1 MAKLPEFEKW
11 TPPWTAGAID
21 EAVAARLVYN
31 LKADLEKAATKLTE
45 VTTAKDAEIE
55 AKQVELDSAL
65 AGKAGT
71 DAEAQNEIKE
81 LRKQVR
87 ELTEQTSKTRPED
100 QKVIDRLK
108 VAHELGLTLADS
120 ARLVGETYD
129 EIKADGIVFAKDHG
143 IEIDDGDGEQE
154 PAGQPSWGVPPE
166 LRSGTEGRRRTTVVS
181 DPAKAKASLPPL

>member
-55 AKQVELDSAL
+55 AKQVELDAAV

-71 DAEAQNEIKE
+71 DAEAQGEIKD

-87 ELTEQTSKTRPED
+87 ELTEQTGKTRPED
-100 QKVIDRLK
+100 QNKIDRLT
-108 VAHELGLTLADS
+108 VARSEE
-120 ARLVGETYD
+120 RRVGKECP
-129 EIKADGIVFAKDHG
+129 V
-143 IEIDDGDGEQE
+143 
-154 PAGQPSWGVPPE
+154 
-166 LRSGTEGRRRTTVVS
+166 
-181 DPAKAKASLPPL
+181 